1 ASSLKVR
8 LPSLTRTYSLSF
20 LFLLFG
26 VGRYTLPDVL
36 IAACAGALVQS
47 VCNTKKRPTLVQVL
61 FNMANLVISTWVCF
75 VVARVVLT
83 SSPQYYRPAVMA
95 LVAFVFFLINTVLV
109 AGVLALLEGKPL
121 SAVSNDWYIWSFP
134 YYLIGAALVG
144 LVPSS
149 LRSIPGEGWLVLLP
163 LLYLVHFF
171 VGLGKSR
178 PASEKVN
185 HDEHL
190 PAAAKAYV

>member
-1 ASSLKVR
+1 MPKSAKVYIYGVIAVGTALLAGSLATWAPQRLSTSWLLYLALAMLASSLKVR

-95 LVAFVFFLINTVLV
+95 LVAF
-109 AGVLALLEGKPL
+109 
-121 SAVSNDWYIWSFP
+121 
-134 YYLIGAALVG
+134 
-144 LVPSS
+144 
-149 LRSIPGEGWLVLLP
+149 
-163 LLYLVHFF
+163 
-171 VGLGKSR
+171 
-178 PASEKVN
+178 
-185 HDEHL
+185 
-190 PAAAKAYV
+190 